1 MFDFDTFR
9 QQCRDL
15 AHAGMTE
22 TGVDE
27 STAVVA
33 VLGAVYEHC
42 EETLRQWQEG
52 KESLPI
58 ACGPGCGTCCMV
70 NVAVLE
76 PEVIGIAHY
85 VRQNFSGQVRRELKE
100 RLLQLARE
108 VRWLD
113 EEERLFV
120 RRSCA
125 FLDDR
130 ENCSIWPQRPLM
142 CRAIT
147 STDAHA
153 CREALAAPVFGEEKP
168 VVMNL
173 VQRKIYEAAFQ
184 GLGDAMQALGID
196 ARSSRLSCAASELL
210 CESGGVENLSPG
222 LA

>member
-33 VLGAVYEHC
+33 LLGPIYEHC
-42 EETLRQWQEG
+42 AQTLRQWQEG
-52 KESLPI
+52 KECLPI

-76 PEVIGIAHY
+76 PEVTGIAHF
-85 VRQNFSGQVRRELKE
+85 VRQNFSRQGRRELE
-100 RLLQLARE
+100 GRLRQLAHE

-130 ENCSIWPQRPLM
+130 QNCSIWPQRPLM

-184 GLGDAMQALGID
+184 GLGDAMQARGLD
-196 ARSSRLSCAASELL
+196 ARSSRLSGAASALL
-210 CESGGVENLSPG
+210 CESGDH
-222 LA
+222 